1 MSDAAP
7 GPGHPAPYACPVHKT
22 ALADWHCAQ
31 CGRSYP
37 TVDGIPILLHHSNS
51 VFREADYLPRQGR
64 GGYDGASGYAGSL
77 DRSSGLRRLYRRA
90 VIRLMDA
97 GAPRRDFG
105 LADAL
110 AAILREQP
118 QARILVIGAGERT
131 VAGGAVYTDVAF
143 GKHVSCIADAHDL
156 PFEAASFDACVACA
170 VLEHVLDPYRCVDE
184 IRRVLRPGGY
194 VYAET
199 PFMQP
204 VHMREYDF
212 TRFTH
217 LGHRRLFRHFA
228 ELRSGT
234 TAGTGVSAGQMLRY
248 ALAALSD
255 RPGPR
260 RWLKLAGL
268 LAAWPLRWLD
278 YAVHAKR
285 GNYDAASGF
294 YFFGRLQGEPL
305 SDRELLRG
313 FRGSVC

>member
-1 MSDAAP
+1 MNDTVR
-7 GPGHPAPYACPVHKT
+7 HPAAYACPVHKT

-37 TVDGIPILLHHSNS
+37 TVRGIPVLLHHSNS
-51 VFREADYLPRQGR
+51 VFREADYLDLD
-64 GGYDGASGYAGSL
+64 GYDGASGYAGSL
-77 DRSSGLRRLYRRA
+77 DRSSGLRRVYHR
-90 VIRLMDA
+90 VIMRLMDA
-97 GAPRRDFG
+97 EAPRRDFG
-105 LADAL
+105 VAEAL
-110 AAILREQP
+110 AAILDAQP

-131 VAGGAVYTDVAF
+131 VAGDAIYTDVAF

-156 PFEAASFDACVACA
+156 PFEASSFDACVACA
-170 VLEHVLDPYRCVDE
+170 VLEHVLDPYRCVEE
-184 IRRVLRPGGY
+184 IRRVLKPDGY

-204 VHMREYDF
+204 VHMGAYDF

-234 TAGTGVSAGQMLRY
+234 TAGTGTSAGQILRY

-255 RPGPR
+255 RPRTR

-268 LAAWPLRWLD
+268 LGTWPLRWLD
-278 YAVHAKR
+278 YPLHAR
-285 GNYDAASGF
+285 RSNYDAASGF
-294 YFFGRLQGEPL
+294 YFFGRLQAEPL
-305 SDRELLRG
+305 PDRELLNG
-313 FRGSVC
+313 FRGAR

>member
-1 MSDAAP
+1 MNDAAC
-7 GPGHPAPYACPVHKT
+7 HPAAYACPVHKT

-37 TVDGIPILLHHSNS
+37 TVRGIPVLLHHSNS
-51 VFREADYLPRQGR
+51 VFCEADYLAQ

-77 DRSSGLRRLYRRA
+77 DRTSGLRRLYRRA
-90 VIRLMDA
+90 MMRLMDA
-97 GAPRRDFG
+97 KPPRRDFG
-105 LADAL
+105 VADAL
-110 AAILREQP
+110 AAILYAQP

-131 VAGGAVYTDVAF
+131 VAGDAVYTDVAF
-143 GKHVSCIADAHDL
+143 
-156 PFEAASFDACVACA
+156 A
-170 VLEHVLDPYRCVDE
+170 VLEHVLDPYRCVE
-184 IRRVLRPGGY
+184 EMRRVLRPGGY

-234 TAGTGVSAGQMLRY
+234 TGGTGTSAGQILRY

-255 RPGPR
+255 RPRTR

-268 LAAWPLRWLD
+268 LGTYPLRWLD
-278 YAVHAKR
+278 YLLHARR

-294 YFFGRLQGEPL
+294 YFFGRLQAEPL
-305 SDRELLRG
+305 PDRELLRG
-313 FRGSVC
+313 FRGAR

>member
-1 MSDAAP
+1 MNDAACRP
-7 GPGHPAPYACPVHKT
+7 TTYACPVHKT
-22 ALADWHCAQ
+22 ALSNLHCAH

-37 TVDGIPILLHHSNS
+37 AVRGIPILLHHSNS
-51 VFREADYLPRQGR
+51 VFREADYLPQQGSH

-90 VIRLMDA
+90 MMVLMDA
-97 GAPRRDFG
+97 EPPRRDFG
-105 LADAL
+105 VADAL

-131 VAGGAVYTDVAF
+131 LAGDAVYTDVAF

-156 PFEAASFDACVACA
+156 PFEARSFDACVACA
-170 VLEHVLDPYRCVDE
+170 VLEHVLDPYRCVE
-184 IRRVLRPGGY
+184 EMRRVLRPGGF

-204 VHMREYDF
+204 VHMRQYDF

-228 ELRSGT
+228 ELRSGP

-255 RPGPR
+255 RPGAR

-278 YAVHAKR
+278 YLVHANR
-285 GNYDAASGF
+285 SNYDAASGF

-305 SDRELLRG
+305 SDQELLQG

>member
-1 MSDAAP
+1 MNHAARS
-7 GPGHPAPYACPVHKT
+7 PAIYACPVHKT
-22 ALADWHCAQ
+22 ALTDWRCAQ
-31 CGRSYP
+31 CKRRYP
-37 TVDGIPILLHHSNS
+37 TVRGIPVLLHPGNS
-51 VFREADYLPRQGR
+51 VFREADYLAQD

-77 DRSSGLRRLYRRA
+77 DRSGGLRRLYHRA
-90 VIRLMDA
+90 MMRLMDA
-97 GAPRRDFG
+97 EAPGRDFG
-105 LADAL
+105 VADAL
-110 AAILREQP
+110 AAVLHIQP

-131 VAGGAVYTDVAF
+131 MAGDAVYTDVAF

-170 VLEHVLDPYRCVDE
+170 VLEHVLDPYRCVEE
-184 IRRVLRPGGY
+184 IRRVLKPGGY

-204 VHMREYDF
+204 VHMGAYDF

-234 TAGTGVSAGQMLRY
+234 TAGTGTSAGQILRY

-255 RPGPR
+255 SPRTR

-268 LAAWPLRWLD
+268 LVTYPLRWLD
-278 YAVHAKR
+278 YLLHAR
-285 GNYDAASGF
+285 RSNYDAASGF
-294 YFFGRLQGEPL
+294 YFFGHLQDQPL
-305 SDRELLRG
+305 SDRDLLRG
-313 FRGSVC
+313 FRGAR